1 MNDNQQS
8 YRKVLNATSLF
19 GGVQFINIILRLIRS
34 KAIALLIGPIGM
46 GISNLLLTT
55 MELINGL
62 TNLGLERSAVKDISL
77 ANTNSNSKNVAIT
90 ISILK
95 KLVWLTITVGVI
107 LMVLSAPWLSEIAFG
122 NKDYTISFR
131 WISIALLFKQ
141 LSSSQLAILQGLRK
155 LKSLAKANL
164 LGNFIG
170 LLITLPLYYYY
181 KIDAIV
187 PAIIIATFMSFVFT
201 YYYSHKLDIKSVTI
215 SRKEAVSEGK
225 GMINLGVMLSLSSL
239 ITLLV
244 AYIIRIYIG
253 SANETEELGLID
265 VGLYSAGFVILNSYV
280 GIIFNAMGTD
290 YFPRLSE
297 IANDI
302 KKLRKTVLEQATVA
316 ILLITPII
324 VVFLA
329 CAPFII
335 VILYSH
341 EFSPIVAMVTWG
353 ILGMIFKAVSWSMGY
368 MIIAKGDSKVFI
380 KTAIG
385 FNTILLSINIIGYHF
400 GGLEG
405 VGISFFIY
413 YIIHFIAIRIITY
426 YRYDFYFEKGFYK
439 IFTFTVIMCFLA
451 FSITFIPSSILKNS
465 LMIGLIVVSCWYSYK
480 ELDKKIGVKDYLAG
494 IFKRKK

>member
-1 MNDNQQS
+1 MSDNQQS

-19 GGVQFINIILRLIRS
+19 GGVQVINIIISLVRS
-34 KAIALLIGPIGM
+34 KVIALLIGPIGM

-77 ANTNSNSKNVAIT
+77 ANTNSNSKSVAKT

-95 KLVWLTITVGVI
+95 KLVWLTITIGII
-107 LMVLSAPWLSEIAFG
+107 LMIALSPWLSEIAFG
-122 NKDYTISFR
+122 NKDYTISFI

-155 LKSLAKANL
+155 LQYLAKANL

-170 LLITLPLYYYY
+170 LLITLPLYYFFR
-181 KIDAIV
+181 IDAIV
-187 PAIIIATFMSFVFT
+187 PAIIIATFMSFIFT
-201 YYYSHKLDIKSVTI
+201 YYYSQKLDIAPVAI

-225 GMINLGVMLSLSSL
+225 GMINLGVMLSLSSM

-253 SANETEELGLID
+253 SSNETEELGLID

-302 KKLRKTVLEQATVA
+302 IKLRKTVLEQAIVA

-329 CAPFII
+329 FAPLII
-335 VILYSH
+335 VILYSN

-385 FNTILLSINIIGYHF
+385 FNAILLLINIVGYHY

-405 VGISFFIY
+405 IGISFFIY
-413 YIIHFIAIRIITY
+413 YIIHFITIRIITY

-451 FSITFIPSSILKNS
+451 FSITLIPSSILKNS

>member
-1 MNDNQQS
+1 MSDNQQS

-19 GGVQFINIILRLIRS
+19 GGVQVINIIISLVRS
-34 KAIALLIGPIGM
+34 KVIALLIGPIGM

-77 ANTNSNSKNVAIT
+77 ANTNSNSKSVAKT

-95 KLVWLTITVGVI
+95 KLVWLTITIGVI
-107 LMVLSAPWLSEIAFG
+107 LMIALSPWLSEIAFG
-122 NKDYTISFR
+122 NKDYTISFI

-155 LKSLAKANL
+155 LQYLAKANL

-170 LLITLPLYYYY
+170 LLITLPLYYFFR
-181 KIDAIV
+181 IDAIV
-187 PAIIIATFMSFVFT
+187 PAIIIATFMSFIFT
-201 YYYSHKLDIKSVTI
+201 YYYSQKLDIAPVAI

-225 GMINLGVMLSLSSL
+225 GMINLGVMLSLSSM

-253 SANETEELGLID
+253 SSNETEELGLID

-302 KKLRKTVLEQATVA
+302 IKLRKTVLEQAIVA

-329 CAPFII
+329 FAPLII
-335 VILYSH
+335 VILYSN

-385 FNTILLSINIIGYHF
+385 FNAILLLINVVGYHY

-405 VGISFFIY
+405 IGISFFIY

-439 IFTFTVIMCFLA
+439 IFTFTVIMCLIAFL
-451 FSITFIPSSILKNS
+451 ITFISIPVLKYL
-465 LMIGLIVVSCWYSYK
+465 LMTCIIIVSCLYSYK
-480 ELDKKIGVKDYLAG
+480 QLDKKIGLKDYLAG

>member
-77 ANTNSNSKNVAIT
+77 ANTNSNSKSVAIT

-107 LMVLSAPWLSEIAFG
+107 LMILSAPWLSEIAFG

-385 FNTILLSINIIGYHF
+385 FNTILFLFNILGYHF

-405 VGISFFIY
+405 IGISFFVY
-413 YIIHFIAIRIITY
+413 YVIHFIAIRIITY

-451 FSITFIPSSILKNS
+451 FSITLIPSSILKNS

>member
-1 MNDNQQS
+1 VNDNQQS

-77 ANTNSNSKNVAIT
+77 ANTNSNSKSVAIT

-95 KLVWLTITVGVI
+95 KLVWLTITIGVLLMI
-107 LMVLSAPWLSEIAFG
+107 LLAPWLSEIAFG
-122 NKDYTISFR
+122 NKDYTISFI

-201 YYYSHKLDIKSVTI
+201 YYYSHKLDIESVTI

-341 EFSPIVAMVTWG
+341 EFSPIVTMVTWG

-494 IFKRKK
+494 IFKRK

>member
-107 LMVLSAPWLSEIAFG
+107 LMVLLAPWLSEITFG

-187 PAIIIATFMSFVFT
+187 PSIIIATFMSFVFT
-201 YYYSHKLDIKSVTI
+201 YYYSHKLDIESVTI

-494 IFKRKK
+494 IFKRK

>member
-95 KLVWLTITVGVI
+95 KLVWLTISIGVLLMI
-107 LMVLSAPWLSEIAFG
+107 LLAPWLSEIAFG
-122 NKDYTISFR
+122 NKDYTISFI

-141 LSSSQLAILQGLRK
+141 LSSSKLAILQGLRK

-201 YYYSHKLDIKSVTI
+201 YYYSHKLDIESVTI

-341 EFSPIVAMVTWG
+341 EFSPIVTMVTWG

-494 IFKRKK
+494 IFKRK

>member
-1 MNDNQQS
+1 MSDNQQS

-19 GGVQFINIILRLIRS
+19 GGVQVINIIISLVRS
-34 KAIALLIGPIGM
+34 KVIALLIGPIGM

-77 ANTNSNSKNVAIT
+77 ANTNSNSKSVAKT

-95 KLVWLTITVGVI
+95 KLVWLTITIGII
-107 LMVLSAPWLSEIAFG
+107 LMIALSPWLSEMAFG
-122 NKDYTISFR
+122 NKDYTISFI

-155 LKSLAKANL
+155 LQYLAKANL

-170 LLITLPLYYYY
+170 LLITLPLYYFFR
-181 KIDAIV
+181 IDAIV
-187 PAIIIATFMSFVFT
+187 PAIIIATFMSFIFT
-201 YYYSHKLDIKSVTI
+201 YYYSQKLDIAPVAI

-225 GMINLGVMLSLSSL
+225 GMINLGVMLSLSSM

-253 SANETEELGLID
+253 SSNETEELGLID

-302 KKLRKTVLEQATVA
+302 IKLRKTVLEQAIVA

-329 CAPFII
+329 FAPLII
-335 VILYSH
+335 VILYSN

-385 FNTILLSINIIGYHF
+385 FNAILLLINIVGYHY

-405 VGISFFIY
+405 IGISFFIY
-413 YIIHFIAIRIITY
+413 YIIHFITIRIITY

-439 IFTFTVIMCFLA
+439 IFTFTVIMCLIAFL
-451 FSITFIPSSILKNS
+451 ITFISIPVLKYL
-465 LMIGLIVVSCWYSYK
+465 LMTGIIIVSCLYSYRQ
-480 ELDKKIGVKDYLAG
+480 LDKKIVIKEYLNG
-494 IFKRKK
+494 ILKRKK

>member
-77 ANTNSNSKNVAIT
+77 ANTNSNSKSVAIT

-107 LMVLSAPWLSEIAFG
+107 LMILSAPWLSEIAFG

-451 FSITFIPSSILKNS
+451 FSITLIPSSILKNS
-465 LMIGLIVVSCWYSYK
+465 LMIGLIVFSCWYSYK

>member
-1 MNDNQQS
+1 MSDNQQS

-19 GGVQFINIILRLIRS
+19 GGVQVINIIISLVRS
-34 KAIALLIGPIGM
+34 KVIALLIGPIGM

-77 ANTNSNSKNVAIT
+77 ANTNSNSKSVAKT

-95 KLVWLTITVGVI
+95 KLVWLTITIGVI
-107 LMVLSAPWLSEIAFG
+107 LMIALSPWLSEIAFG
-122 NKDYTISFR
+122 NKDYTISFI

-155 LKSLAKANL
+155 LQYLAKANL

-170 LLITLPLYYYY
+170 LLITLPLYYFFR
-181 KIDAIV
+181 IDAIV
-187 PAIIIATFMSFVFT
+187 PAIIIATFMSFIFT
-201 YYYSHKLDIKSVTI
+201 YYYSQKLDIAPVAI

-225 GMINLGVMLSLSSL
+225 GMINLGVMLSLSSM

-253 SANETEELGLID
+253 SSNETEELGLID

-297 IANDI
+297 IANNI
-302 KKLRKTVLEQATVA
+302 IKLRKTVLEQAIVA

-329 CAPFII
+329 FAPLII
-335 VILYSH
+335 VILYSN

-385 FNTILLSINIIGYHF
+385 FNAILLLINIVGYHY

-405 VGISFFIY
+405 IGISFFIY

-451 FSITFIPSSILKNS
+451 FSITFIPSSILKYS
-465 LMIGLIVVSCWYSYK
+465 LMSLIIVVSCWYSHK
-480 ELDKKIGVKDYLAG
+480 ELDKKVGLKDYLAG

>member
-19 GGVQFINIILRLIRS
+19 GGVQVINIILRLIRS

-77 ANTNSNSKNVAIT
+77 ANTNSNSKSVAKT

-95 KLVWLTITVGVI
+95 KLVWLTITIGII
-107 LMVLSAPWLSEIAFG
+107 LMIALSPWLSEMAFG
-122 NKDYTISFR
+122 NKDYTISFI

-155 LKSLAKANL
+155 LQYLAKANL
-164 LGNFIG
+164 LGNIIG
-170 LLITLPLYYYY
+170 LLITLPLYYFFR
-181 KIDAIV
+181 IDAIV

-201 YYYSHKLDIKSVTI
+201 YYYSQKLVIEHVTI

-225 GMINLGVMLSLSSL
+225 GMINLGIMLSLSSM

-302 KKLRKTVLEQATVA
+302 IKLRKTVLEQAIVA

-329 CAPFII
+329 FAPLII
-335 VILYSH
+335 VILYSN

-385 FNTILLSINIIGYHF
+385 FNAILLLFNVLGYHYE
-400 GGLEG
+400 GLEG
-405 VGISFFIY
+405 IGFSFFIY
-413 YIIHFIAIRIITY
+413 YIIHYIIIRIITY

-439 IFTFTVIMCFLA
+439 IFTFTVILCLAA
-451 FSITFIPSSILKNS
+451 FSITMISNPIIKYS
-465 LMIGLIVVSCWYSYK
+465 LMVFVILLSCTYSYR
-480 ELDKKIGVKDYLAG
+480 ELDKKIAIKEYLKG
-494 IFKRKK
+494 ILKRKK

>member
-1 MNDNQQS
+1 MTENKQS

-77 ANTNSNSKNVAIT
+77 ANTNSNSKSVAIT

-225 GMINLGVMLSLSSL
+225 GMINLGIMLSLSSL

-302 KKLRKTVLEQATVA
+302 TKLRKTVLEQATVA

-451 FSITFIPSSILKNS
+451 FSITLIPSSILKNS

>member
-1 MNDNQQS
+1 VNDNQQS

-107 LMVLSAPWLSEIAFG
+107 LMVLLAPWLSEITFG

-187 PAIIIATFMSFVFT
+187 PSIIIATFMSFVFT
-201 YYYSHKLDIKSVTI
+201 YYYSHKLDIESVTI

-439 IFTFTVIMCFLA
+439 IFTFMVIMCFLA

-494 IFKRKK
+494 IFKRK

>member
-1 MNDNQQS
+1 MSDNQQS

-19 GGVQFINIILRLIRS
+19 GGVQVINIIISLVRS
-34 KAIALLIGPIGM
+34 KVIALLIGPIGM

-77 ANTNSNSKNVAIT
+77 ANTNSNSKSVAKT

-95 KLVWLTITVGVI
+95 KLVWLTITIGVI
-107 LMVLSAPWLSEIAFG
+107 LMIALSPWLSEIAFG
-122 NKDYTISFR
+122 NKDYTISFI

-155 LKSLAKANL
+155 LQYLAKANL

-170 LLITLPLYYYY
+170 LLITLPLYYFFR
-181 KIDAIV
+181 IDAIV
-187 PAIIIATFMSFVFT
+187 PAIIIATFMSFIFT
-201 YYYSHKLDIKSVTI
+201 YYYSQKLDIAPVAI

-225 GMINLGVMLSLSSL
+225 GMINLGVMLSLSSM

-253 SANETEELGLID
+253 SSNETEELGLID

-302 KKLRKTVLEQATVA
+302 IKLRKTVLEQAIVA

-329 CAPFII
+329 FAPLII
-335 VILYSH
+335 VILYSN

-385 FNTILLSINIIGYHF
+385 FNAILLLINIVGYHY

-405 VGISFFIY
+405 IGISFFIY

-451 FSITFIPSSILKNS
+451 FSITFIPSSILKYS
-465 LMIGLIVVSCWYSYK
+465 LMSLIIVVSCWYSHK
-480 ELDKKIGVKDYLAG
+480 ELDKKIGLKDYLAG

>member
-77 ANTNSNSKNVAIT
+77 ANTNSNSKSVAIT

-107 LMVLSAPWLSEIAFG
+107 LMILSAPWLSEIAFG

-451 FSITFIPSSILKNS
+451 FSITLIPSSILKNS

>member
-1 MNDNQQS
+1 
-8 YRKVLNATSLF
+8 VLNATSLF
-19 GGVQFINIILRLIRS
+19 GGVQVINIILRLIRS

-77 ANTNSNSKNVAIT
+77 ANTNSNSKSVAKT

-95 KLVWLTITVGVI
+95 KLVWLTITIGII
-107 LMVLSAPWLSEIAFG
+107 LMIALSPWLSEMAFG
-122 NKDYTISFR
+122 NKDYTISFI

-155 LKSLAKANL
+155 LQYLAKANL

-170 LLITLPLYYYY
+170 LLITLPLYYFFR
-181 KIDAIV
+181 IDAIV
-187 PAIIIATFMSFVFT
+187 PAIIIATFMSFIFT
-201 YYYSHKLDIKSVTI
+201 YYYSQKLDIAPVAI

-225 GMINLGVMLSLSSL
+225 GMINLGVMLSLSSM

-253 SANETEELGLID
+253 SSNETEELGLID

-302 KKLRKTVLEQATVA
+302 IKLRKTVLEQAIVA

-329 CAPFII
+329 FAPLII
-335 VILYSH
+335 VILYSN

-385 FNTILLSINIIGYHF
+385 FNAILLLINIVGYHY

-405 VGISFFIY
+405 IGISFFIY
-413 YIIHFIAIRIITY
+413 YIIHFITIRIITY

-439 IFTFTVIMCFLA
+439 IFTFTVIMCLIAFL
-451 FSITFIPSSILKNS
+451 ITFISIPVLKYL
-465 LMIGLIVVSCWYSYK
+465 LMTGIIIVSCLYSYK
-480 ELDKKIGVKDYLAG
+480 QLDKKIGLKDYLAG

>member
-1 MNDNQQS
+1 VNDNQQS

-107 LMVLSAPWLSEIAFG
+107 LMVLLAPWLSEITFG

-201 YYYSHKLDIKSVTI
+201 YYYSHKLDIESVTI

-494 IFKRKK
+494 IFKRK

>member
-1 MNDNQQS
+1 VSDNQQS

-19 GGVQFINIILRLIRS
+19 GGVQVINIIISLVRS
-34 KAIALLIGPIGM
+34 KVIALLIGPIGM

-77 ANTNSNSKNVAIT
+77 ANTNSNSKSVAKT

-95 KLVWLTITVGVI
+95 KLVWLTITIGII
-107 LMVLSAPWLSEIAFG
+107 LMIALSPWLSEMAFG
-122 NKDYTISFR
+122 NKDYTISFI

-155 LKSLAKANL
+155 LQYLAKANL

-170 LLITLPLYYYY
+170 LLITLPLYYFFR
-181 KIDAIV
+181 IDAIV
-187 PAIIIATFMSFVFT
+187 PAIIIATFMSFIFT
-201 YYYSHKLDIKSVTI
+201 YYYSQKLDIAPVAI

-225 GMINLGVMLSLSSL
+225 GMINLGVMLSLSSM

-253 SANETEELGLID
+253 SSNETEELGLID

-302 KKLRKTVLEQATVA
+302 IKLRKTVLEQAIVA

-329 CAPFII
+329 FAPLII
-335 VILYSH
+335 VILYSN

-385 FNTILLSINIIGYHF
+385 FNAILLLINIVGYHY

-405 VGISFFIY
+405 IGISFFIY
-413 YIIHFIAIRIITY
+413 YIIHFITIRIITY

-439 IFTFTVIMCFLA
+439 IFTFTVIMCLIAFL
-451 FSITFIPSSILKNS
+451 ITFISIPVLKYL
-465 LMIGLIVVSCWYSYK
+465 LMTGIIIVSCLYSYK
-480 ELDKKIGVKDYLAG
+480 QLDKKIGLKDYLAG

>member
-1 MNDNQQS
+1 VSDNQQS

-19 GGVQFINIILRLIRS
+19 GGVQVINIIISLVRS
-34 KAIALLIGPIGM
+34 KVIALLIGPIGM

-77 ANTNSNSKNVAIT
+77 ANTNSNSKSVAKT

-95 KLVWLTITVGVI
+95 KLVWLTITIGVI
-107 LMVLSAPWLSEIAFG
+107 LMIALSPWLSEIAFG
-122 NKDYTISFR
+122 NKDYTISFI

-155 LKSLAKANL
+155 LQYLAKANL

-170 LLITLPLYYYY
+170 LLITLPLYYFFR
-181 KIDAIV
+181 IDAIV
-187 PAIIIATFMSFVFT
+187 PAIIIATFMSFIFT
-201 YYYSHKLDIKSVTI
+201 YYYSQKLDIAPVAI

-225 GMINLGVMLSLSSL
+225 GMINLGVMLSLSSM

-253 SANETEELGLID
+253 SSNETEELGLID

-302 KKLRKTVLEQATVA
+302 IKLRKTVLEQAIVA

-329 CAPFII
+329 FAPLII
-335 VILYSH
+335 VILYSN

-385 FNTILLSINIIGYHF
+385 FNAILLLINIVGYHY

-405 VGISFFIY
+405 IGISFFIY
-413 YIIHFIAIRIITY
+413 YIIHFITIRIITY

-451 FSITFIPSSILKNS
+451 FSITFIPSSILKYS
-465 LMIGLIVVSCWYSYK
+465 LMSLIIVVSCWYSHK
-480 ELDKKIGVKDYLAG
+480 ELDKKVGLKDYLAG

>member
-77 ANTNSNSKNVAIT
+77 ANTNSNSKSVAIT

-451 FSITFIPSSILKNS
+451 FSNTFIPSSILKNS

>member
-1 MNDNQQS
+1 VNDNQQS

-107 LMVLSAPWLSEIAFG
+107 LMVLLAPWLSEITFG

-187 PAIIIATFMSFVFT
+187 PSIIIATFMSFVFT
-201 YYYSHKLDIKSVTI
+201 YYYSHKLDIESVTI

-341 EFSPIVAMVTWG
+341 EFSPIVTMVTWG

>member
-77 ANTNSNSKNVAIT
+77 ANTNSNSKSVAIT

-141 LSSSQLAILQGLRK
+141 LSSSQLAIIQGLRK

-201 YYYSHKLDIKSVTI
+201 YYYSHKLDIESVTI

-451 FSITFIPSSILKNS
+451 FSITLIPSSILKNS

>member
-77 ANTNSNSKNVAIT
+77 ANTNSNSKSVAIT

-302 KKLRKTVLEQATVA
+302 TKLRKTVLEQATVA

-451 FSITFIPSSILKNS
+451 FSITLIPSSILKNS

-494 IFKRKK
+494 IFKIKK

>member
-1 MNDNQQS
+1 VSDNQQS

-19 GGVQFINIILRLIRS
+19 GGVQVINIIISLVRS
-34 KAIALLIGPIGM
+34 KVIALLIGPIGM

-77 ANTNSNSKNVAIT
+77 ANTNSNSKSVAKT

-95 KLVWLTITVGVI
+95 KLVWLTITIGVI
-107 LMVLSAPWLSEIAFG
+107 LMIALSPWLSEIAFG
-122 NKDYTISFR
+122 NKDYTISFI

-155 LKSLAKANL
+155 LQYLAKANL

-170 LLITLPLYYYY
+170 LLITLPLYYFFR
-181 KIDAIV
+181 IDAIV
-187 PAIIIATFMSFVFT
+187 PAIIIATFMSFIFT
-201 YYYSHKLDIKSVTI
+201 YYYSQKLDIAPVAI

-225 GMINLGVMLSLSSL
+225 GMINLGVMLSLSSM

-253 SANETEELGLID
+253 SSNETEELGLID

-302 KKLRKTVLEQATVA
+302 IKLRKTVLEQAIVA

-329 CAPFII
+329 FAPLII
-335 VILYSH
+335 VILYSN

-385 FNTILLSINIIGYHF
+385 FNAILLLINIVGYHY

-405 VGISFFIY
+405 IGISFFIY

-451 FSITFIPSSILKNS
+451 FSITFIPSSILKYS
-465 LMIGLIVVSCWYSYK
+465 LMSLIIVVSCWYSHK
-480 ELDKKIGVKDYLAG
+480 ELDKKIGLKDYLAG

>member
-77 ANTNSNSKNVAIT
+77 ANTNSNSKSVAIT

-107 LMVLSAPWLSEIAFG
+107 LMVLLAPWLSEIAFG

-451 FSITFIPSSILKNS
+451 FSITLIPSSILKNS

>member
-1 MNDNQQS
+1 MSDNQQS

-19 GGVQFINIILRLIRS
+19 GGVQVINIIISLVRS
-34 KAIALLIGPIGM
+34 KVIALLIGPIGM

-77 ANTNSNSKNVAIT
+77 ANTNSNSKSVAKT

-95 KLVWLTITVGVI
+95 KLVWLTITIGVI
-107 LMVLSAPWLSEIAFG
+107 LMIALSPWLSEIAFG
-122 NKDYTISFR
+122 NKDYTISFI

-155 LKSLAKANL
+155 LQYLAKANL

-170 LLITLPLYYYY
+170 LLITLPLYYFFR
-181 KIDAIV
+181 IDAIV
-187 PAIIIATFMSFVFT
+187 PAIIIATFMSFIFT
-201 YYYSHKLDIKSVTI
+201 YYYSQKLDIAPVAI

-225 GMINLGVMLSLSSL
+225 GMINLGVMLSLSSM

-253 SANETEELGLID
+253 SSNETEELGLID

-302 KKLRKTVLEQATVA
+302 IKLRKTVLEQAIVA

-329 CAPFII
+329 FAPLII
-335 VILYSH
+335 VILYSN

-385 FNTILLSINIIGYHF
+385 FNAILLLINIVGYHY

-405 VGISFFIY
+405 IGISFFIY

-451 FSITFIPSSILKNS
+451 FSITLIPSSILKYS
-465 LMIGLIVVSCWYSYK
+465 LMSLIIVVSCWYSHK
-480 ELDKKIGVKDYLAG
+480 ELDKKIGLKDYLAG

>member
-77 ANTNSNSKNVAIT
+77 ANTNSNSKSVAIT

-201 YYYSHKLDIKSVTI
+201 YYYSHKLDIESVTI

-302 KKLRKTVLEQATVA
+302 TKLRKTVLEQATVA

-324 VVFLA
+324 VIFLA

-451 FSITFIPSSILKNS
+451 FSITLIPSSILKNS

>member
-1 MNDNQQS
+1 MSDNQQS

-19 GGVQFINIILRLIRS
+19 GGVQVINIIISLVRS
-34 KAIALLIGPIGM
+34 KVIALLIGPIGM

-77 ANTNSNSKNVAIT
+77 ANTNSNSKSVAKT

-95 KLVWLTITVGVI
+95 KLVWLTITIGII
-107 LMVLSAPWLSEIAFG
+107 LMIALSPWLSEMAFG
-122 NKDYTISFR
+122 NKDYTISFI

-155 LKSLAKANL
+155 LQYLAKANL

-170 LLITLPLYYYY
+170 LLITLPLYYFFR
-181 KIDAIV
+181 IDAIV
-187 PAIIIATFMSFVFT
+187 PAIIIATFMSFIFT
-201 YYYSHKLDIKSVTI
+201 YYYSQKLDIAPVAI

-225 GMINLGVMLSLSSL
+225 GMINLGVMLSLSSM

-253 SANETEELGLID
+253 SSNETEELGLID

-302 KKLRKTVLEQATVA
+302 IKLRKTVLEQAIVA

-329 CAPFII
+329 FAPLII
-335 VILYSH
+335 VILYSN

-385 FNTILLSINIIGYHF
+385 FNAILLLINIVGYHY

-405 VGISFFIY
+405 IGISFFIY
-413 YIIHFIAIRIITY
+413 YIIHFITIRIITY

-451 FSITFIPSSILKNS
+451 FSITFIPSSILKYS
-465 LMIGLIVVSCWYSYK
+465 LMSLIIVVSCWYSHK
-480 ELDKKIGVKDYLAG
+480 ELDKKIGLKDYLAG

>member
-1 MNDNQQS
+1 MSDNQQS

-19 GGVQFINIILRLIRS
+19 GGVQVINIIISLVRS
-34 KAIALLIGPIGM
+34 KVIALLIGPIGM

-77 ANTNSNSKNVAIT
+77 ANTNSNSKSVAKT

-95 KLVWLTITVGVI
+95 KLVWLTITIGVI
-107 LMVLSAPWLSEIAFG
+107 LMIALSPWLSEIAFG
-122 NKDYTISFR
+122 NKDYTISFI

-155 LKSLAKANL
+155 LQYLAKANL

-170 LLITLPLYYYY
+170 LLITLPLYYFFR
-181 KIDAIV
+181 IDAIV
-187 PAIIIATFMSFVFT
+187 PAIIIATFMSFIFT
-201 YYYSHKLDIKSVTI
+201 YYYSQKLDIAPVAI

-225 GMINLGVMLSLSSL
+225 GMINLGVMLSLSSM

-253 SANETEELGLID
+253 SSNETEELGLID

-302 KKLRKTVLEQATVA
+302 IKLRKTVLEQAIVA

-329 CAPFII
+329 FAPLII
-335 VILYSH
+335 VILYSN

-385 FNTILLSINIIGYHF
+385 FNAILLLINIVGYHY

-405 VGISFFIY
+405 IGISFFIY
-413 YIIHFIAIRIITY
+413 YIIHFITIRIITY

-451 FSITFIPSSILKNS
+451 FSITFIPSSILKYS
-465 LMIGLIVVSCWYSYK
+465 LMSLIIVVSCWYSHK
-480 ELDKKIGVKDYLAG
+480 ELDKKVGLKDYLAG

>member
-1 MNDNQQS
+1 VNDNQQS

-77 ANTNSNSKNVAIT
+77 ANTNSNSKSVAIT

-95 KLVWLTITVGVI
+95 KLVWLTISIGVLLMI
-107 LMVLSAPWLSEIAFG
+107 LLAPWLSEIAFG
-122 NKDYTISFR
+122 NKDYTISFI

-201 YYYSHKLDIKSVTI
+201 YYYSHKLDIESVTI

-341 EFSPIVAMVTWG
+341 EFSPIVTMVTWG

-451 FSITFIPSSILKNS
+451 FSITLIPSSILKNS

-494 IFKRKK
+494 IFKRK

>member
-1 MNDNQQS
+1 VNDNQQS

-77 ANTNSNSKNVAIT
+77 ANTNSNSKSVAIT

-95 KLVWLTITVGVI
+95 KLVWLTISIGVLLMI
-107 LMVLSAPWLSEIAFG
+107 LLAPWLSEIAFG
-122 NKDYTISFR
+122 NKDYTISFI

-187 PAIIIATFMSFVFT
+187 PSIIIATFMSFVFT
-201 YYYSHKLDIKSVTI
+201 YYYSHKLDIESVTI

-494 IFKRKK
+494 IFKRK

>member
-1 MNDNQQS
+1 VNDNQQS

-62 TNLGLERSAVKDISL
+62 TNLGLERRAVIDISL
-77 ANTNSNSKNVAIT
+77 AKTNSNSKNVAIT

-107 LMVLSAPWLSEIAFG
+107 LMVLLAPWLSEITFG

-187 PAIIIATFMSFVFT
+187 PSIIIATFMSFVFT
-201 YYYSHKLDIKSVTI
+201 YYYSHKLDIESVTI

-341 EFSPIVAMVTWG
+341 EFSPIVTMVTWG

-494 IFKRKK
+494 IFKRK

>member
-77 ANTNSNSKNVAIT
+77 ANTNSNPKSVAIT

-107 LMVLSAPWLSEIAFG
+107 LMILSAPWLSEIAFG

-451 FSITFIPSSILKNS
+451 FSITLIPSSILKNS

>member
-1 MNDNQQS
+1 
-8 YRKVLNATSLF
+8 VLNATSLF

-107 LMVLSAPWLSEIAFG
+107 LMVLLAPWLSEITFG

-187 PAIIIATFMSFVFT
+187 PSIIIATFMSFVFT
-201 YYYSHKLDIKSVTI
+201 YYYSHKLDIESVTI

-341 EFSPIVAMVTWG
+341 EFSPIVTMVTWG

-494 IFKRKK
+494 IFKRK